1 MWLLKFLPDWIFYA
15 MLLLGLAGV
24 AASVVLKFIPFVS
37 QYRIAIQVVS
47 GILIVVGVYMAGAIS
62 NEAAWQARVTELQ
75 LKIARAEAQSAEA
88 NSEIKSKLAQKEKEI
103 ALVQQAL
110 KGRIQQKAVE
120 MDAVCKIPASA
131 VDILNDAARK
141 TGDKK

>member
-15 MLLLGLAGV
+15 ILLIGLAGL
-24 AASVVLKFIPFVS
+24 AASFVLKFISMVT
-37 QYRIAIQVVS
+37 QYRVPIQAVS
-47 GILIVVGVYMAGAIS
+47 GILIVFGVYMAGAIS
-62 NEAAWQARVTELQ
+62 NESAWQARVTELQ
-75 LKIARAEAQSAEA
+75 LKIAQAETQSAEA

-103 ALVQQAL
+103 ALAQQAL
-110 KGRIQQKAVE
+110 RGRIQQNAVE

>member
-1 MWLLKFLPDWIFYA
+1 MWILKFLPDWIFYA
-15 MLLLGLAGV
+15 VLLIGLAGL
-24 AASVVLKFIPFVS
+24 AASFVLKFIPMVK
-37 QYRIAIQVVS
+37 QYQLPIQAIS
-47 GILIVVGVYMAGAIS
+47 GILIVFGVYMAGAIS

-75 LKIARAEAQSAEA
+75 LKIARAEVQSAEA
-88 NSEIKSKLAQKEKEI
+88 NSEIKNKLAQKEREV

-110 KGRIQQKAVE
+110 RGRVQQNAAQ
-120 MDAVCKIPASA
+120 MDAVCKIPQSA

>member
-1 MWLLKFLPDWIFYA
+1 MWILKFLPDWIFYA
-15 MLLLGLAGV
+15 VLLIGIAGAV
-24 AASVVLKFIPFVS
+24 ASVVLKFIPFVS
-37 QYRIAIQVVS
+37 RYRIPIQVVS
-47 GILIVVGVYMAGAIS
+47 AVMIVFGMYMAGAIS
-62 NEAAWQARVTELQ
+62 NESAWQSRVTELQ
-75 LKIARAEAQSAEA
+75 LKIAQAETQGAEA

-103 ALVQQAL
+103 ALAQQAL
-110 KGRIQQKAVE
+110 RGRIQQNAVE

>member
-1 MWLLKFLPDWIFYA
+1 MWILKFLPNWIFYA
-15 MLLLGLAGV
+15 VLLIGIAGAV
-24 AASVVLKFIPFVS
+24 ASVVLKFIPFVS
-37 QYRIAIQVVS
+37 RYRIPIQVVS
-47 GILIVVGVYMAGAIS
+47 AVMIVFGVYMAGAIS
-62 NEAAWQARVTELQ
+62 NESAWQARVTELQ
-75 LKIARAEAQSAEA
+75 LKIAQAETQSAEA

-103 ALVQQAL
+103 ALAQQAL
-110 KGRIQQKAVE
+110 RGRIQQNAVE

>member
-1 MWLLKFLPDWIFYA
+1 MWILKFLPDWIFYA
-15 MLLLGLAGV
+15 VLLIGIAGAV
-24 AASVVLKFIPFVS
+24 ASVVLKFIPFVS
-37 QYRIAIQVVS
+37 RYRIPIQVISAVM
-47 GILIVVGVYMAGAIS
+47 IVFGVYMAGAIS
-62 NEAAWQARVTELQ
+62 NESAWQARVTELQ
-75 LKIARAEAQSAEA
+75 LKIAQAETQSAEA

-103 ALVQQAL
+103 ALAQQAL
-110 KGRIQQKAVE
+110 RGRIQQNAVE

>member
-1 MWLLKFLPDWIFYA
+1 MWILKFLPDWIFYA
-15 MLLLGLAGV
+15 VLLIGIAGAV
-24 AASVVLKFIPFVS
+24 ASVVLKFIPFVS
-37 QYRIAIQVVS
+37 RYRIPIQVVS
-47 GILIVVGVYMAGAIS
+47 AVMIVFGVYMAGAIS
-62 NEAAWQARVTELQ
+62 NESAWQARVTELQ
-75 LKIARAEAQSAEA
+75 LKIAQAETQSAEA

-103 ALVQQAL
+103 ALARQAL
-110 KGRIQQKAVE
+110 RGRIQQNAVE

>member
-1 MWLLKFLPDWIFYA
+1 MFILKFLPDWIFYA
-15 MLLLGLAGV
+15 VLLIGIAGAV
-24 AASVVLKFIPFVS
+24 ASVVLKFIPFVS
-37 QYRIAIQVVS
+37 RYRIPIQVVS
-47 GILIVVGVYMAGAIS
+47 AVMIVFGVYMAGAIS
-62 NEAAWQARVTELQ
+62 NESAWQARVTELQ
-75 LKIARAEAQSAEA
+75 LKIAQAETQSAET

-103 ALVQQAL
+103 ALAQQAL
-110 KGRIQQKAVE
+110 RGRIQQNAVE

>member
-1 MWLLKFLPDWIFYA
+1 MWILKFLPDWIFYA
-15 MLLLGLAGV
+15 VLLIGLVGLA
-24 AASVVLKFIPFVS
+24 ASFVLKFVPMVK
-37 QYRIAIQVVS
+37 QYQLPIQAIS
-47 GILIVVGVYMAGAIS
+47 GILIVFGVYMAGAIS

-75 LKIARAEAQSAEA
+75 LKIARAEVQSAEA
-88 NSEIKSKLAQKEKEI
+88 NSEIKNKLAQKEREV

-110 KGRIQQKAVE
+110 RGRVQQNAAQ
-120 MDAVCKIPASA
+120 MDAVCKIPQSA

>member
-1 MWLLKFLPDWIFYA
+1 MWILKFLPDWIFYA
-15 MLLLGLAGV
+15 VLLIGIAGAV
-24 AASVVLKFIPFVS
+24 ASVVLKFIPIVAR
-37 QYRIAIQVVS
+37 YRIPIQAVS
-47 GILIVVGVYMAGAIS
+47 AVMIVFGVYMAGAIS

-110 KGRIQQKAVE
+110 KGRIQQSATE

>member
-1 MWLLKFLPDWIFYA
+1 MWILKFLPDWIFYA
-15 MLLLGLAGV
+15 VLLIGIAGAV
-24 AASVVLKFIPFVS
+24 ASVVLKFIPFVS
-37 QYRIAIQVVS
+37 RYRIPIQVVS
-47 GILIVVGVYMAGAIS
+47 AVMIVFGVYMAGAIS
-62 NEAAWQARVTELQ
+62 NESAWQARVTELQ
-75 LKIARAEAQSAEA
+75 LKIAQAETQSAEA

-103 ALVQQAL
+103 ALAQQAL
-110 KGRIQQKAVE
+110 RGRIQQNAVE